1 MLWTES
7 PSGLAKPKYRGTEL
21 KYLGT
26 EPKYLGQTRIPS
38 ANLKYLGARAEIPS
52 HGPKMAQNSV
62 LAKYP
67 GKLEY
72 PRMESRKPTVKAL
85 WYCLVMKHVTL

>member
-7 PSGLAKPKYRGTEL
+7 PNGLAKP

-38 ANLKYLGARAEIPS
+38 ANPKYLGARAEIPS

-85 WYCLVMKHVTL
+85 WCESVLIRTMA